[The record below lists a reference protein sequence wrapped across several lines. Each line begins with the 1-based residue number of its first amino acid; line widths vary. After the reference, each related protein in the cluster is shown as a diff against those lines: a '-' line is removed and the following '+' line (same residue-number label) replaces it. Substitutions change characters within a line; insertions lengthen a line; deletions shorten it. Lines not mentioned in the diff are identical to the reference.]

1 MTFKKI
7 ILTASISVFL
17 TLLVSH
23 VIQLQNTR
31 VVIREVAVPSF
42 VNNNRVALNP
52 AQSAGWESTAP
63 LNFTNAAS
71 VATRSVVSIH
81 AHEGDE
87 FSLFGRDRYERSS
100 GSGVIID
107 REGYLVTNRHVIE
120 DMSQIE
126 VTLFDK
132 SVYPAMVLGI
142 DAATDLAVLKI
153 EGVNF
158 DFLPFG
164 DSDNTEIGEW
174 VLAVGNPF
182 SLNSTVTAGIVSAK
196 GRSINILDDPGA
208 IESFIQTD
216 AAVNAGNSGGALVN
230 TKGELVG
237 INTAILTKSG
247 RYEGYSFAV
256 PSKLVEKISGDIID
270 YGAVQRAFLGVGIEE
285 MSLKKATQLGLD
297 HAHGILI
304 THVESGSAADDAGL
318 LPGDV
323 LLEINDRPVNE
334 IAMLK
339 ERIALKSP
347 GDEVELSLLRENE
360 KMRKKAILKNVN
372 KDTGFIFA
380 PRNILLS
387 EIGVELRDFS
397 MQEKEALQMSGA
409 LISKILEDGMASS
422 AGLKKNF
429 LIEFCNDQRVLNSN
443 QLFNLFETIQGDLVL
458 QGRYLEEDRKREF
471 VLVR

>member
-7 ILTASISVFL
+7 LLTASISVFL

-23 VIQLQNTR
+23 FVQLHNTR

-42 VNNNRVALNP
+42 VNNNRTTLNP
-52 AQSAGWESTAP
+52 AQSAGWSNTAP

-71 VATRSVVSIH
+71 VATRSVVNIH
-81 AHEGDE
+81 AHEGEDY
-87 FSLFGRDRYERSS
+87 SLFGKDRFERSS

-107 REGYLVTNRHVIE
+107 RQGYLVTNRHVIE
-120 DMSQIE
+120 DMSHIE

-132 SVYPAMVLGI
+132 SVYPAILLGI

-153 EGVNF
+153 EGGNF
-158 DFLPFG
+158 DYLEFG
-164 DSDNTEIGEW
+164 DSDQTQIGEW

-196 GRSINILDDPGA
+196 GRSINIFDDPAA

-247 RYEGYSFAV
+247 RYEGYSFAI
-256 PSKLVEKISGDIID
+256 PSGLVEKISRDIIQF
-270 YGAVQRAFLGVGIEE
+270 GAVQRAFLGVGIEE
-285 MSLKKATQLGLD
+285 LSLKSATQMGLD

-304 THVESGSAADDAGL
+304 TQVEVGSAADDAGL
-318 LPGDV
+318 LPGDI
-323 LLEINDRPVNE
+323 LFELNKQPINE

-339 ERIALKSP
+339 ERIALKNP
-347 GDEVELSLLRENE
+347 GEEIELSILRENE
-360 KMRKKAILKNVN
+360 KMVKTTMLKNVN
-372 KDTGFIFA
+372 NDTSFIMA
-380 PRNILLS
+380 PRNVLLS
-387 EIGVELRDFS
+387 ELGVELRDFS
-397 MQEKEALQMSGA
+397 LQEKEALQMRGA
-409 LISKILEDGMASS
+409 LINKVVESGWAASS
-422 AGLKKNF
+422 GIKKDF
-429 LIEFCNDQRVLNSN
+429 LIEYCNDVRVQNSN
-443 QLFNLFETIQGDLVL
+443 QLFDLLEDIQGDIVL
-458 QGRYLEEDRKREF
+458 EGHYLYNDLNRDF
-471 VLVR
+471 VLKR